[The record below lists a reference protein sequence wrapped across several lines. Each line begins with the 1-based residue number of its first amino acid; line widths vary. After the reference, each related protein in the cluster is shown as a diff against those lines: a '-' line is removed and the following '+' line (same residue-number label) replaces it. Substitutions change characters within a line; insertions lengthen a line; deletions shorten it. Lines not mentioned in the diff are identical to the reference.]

1 MNHSEYFNEVL
12 WQLFALLK
20 VAWQFQA
27 APETTARKRRRL
39 AKRIDKFL
47 SMLALLAP
55 NVYPFVNQPQQSGR
69 GAIWVRLRCDNH
81 SFARIALPEDYS
93 LGLPKK

>member
-47 SMLALLAP
+47 SMLALEAP
-55 NVYPFVNQPQQSGR
+55 ISFDICTPGEFV
-69 GAIWVRLRCDNH
+69 VMV
-81 SFARIALPEDYS
+81 AL
-93 LGLPKK
+93 